1 MKIHVDLHKLNKGT
15 MTDSQCANLA
25 RTDSP
30 PREFRLASCPQEL
43 GLPRTGGRENG
54 SSAIGIAAYF
64 IAPPSQPVSIKL

>member
-1 MKIHVDLHKLNKGT
+1 MAAILERHRKDIL
-15 MTDSQCANLA
+15 TDSQYANLG
-25 RTDSP
+25 RTDLP